1 MRIEAIELR
10 RVDIP
15 LVTPFRTSF
24 GTQDTR
30 DCVLVRVVTDVG
42 EGWGECVT
50 MPWPLYSA
58 ESSDVVIPIVAA
70 HMAPRLLGVDG
81 IGPRDVARLLAP
93 IRGHRM
99 AKAGL
104 EAAVLDAWLRAAG
117 QSFASFLGVT
127 ATRVPC
133 GVSVG
138 IHDSTEAL
146 VETVG
151 GYLDEGYVRIKLKI
165 EPGNDVEAVAAV
177 RRAFGEDVP
186 LQVDANAAYEPGDIP
201 LLRQLDAFGLLL
213 IEQPFDE
220 ERLLANVDLRAAIDT
235 PVCLDESAISAQV
248 VTDAIRLGAVDIVNI
263 KAGRV
268 GGYLEAARIHDLC
281 VAHGVPVWCG
291 GMVETGIGRA
301 ANAVLAGMAGFSL
314 PGDNSGFDRFYATDI
329 VADPL
334 RMVDGHLRVPTT
346 PGMGFEVDPEA
357 IEAVT
362 VERVLLEAPSG

>member
-24 GTQDTR
+24 GTQDSR
-30 DCVLVRVVTDVG
+30 DCVLVRVVTDAG

-58 ESSDVVIPIVAA
+58 ESTDAVIPLVRT
-70 HMAPRLLGVDG
+70 HLAPRLLGVEG
-81 IGPRDVARLLAP
+81 VGPRDVARLLAP

-99 AKAGL
+99 AKAAL
-104 EAAVLDAWLRAAG
+104 ESAVLDAWLRATG
-117 QSFASFLGVT
+117 QSFATFLGV
-127 ATRVPC
+127 AVDRVPC

-138 IHDSTEAL
+138 IHDRTDAL
-146 VETVG
+146 VRTVG

-165 EPGNDVEAVAAV
+165 EPGNDLAPVAAV
-177 RRAFGEDVP
+177 RGAFGDDVL

-201 LLRQLDAFGLLL
+201 LLRRLDAHDLLL

-220 ERLLANVDLRAAIDT
+220 ERLLANVDLRAAIAT
-235 PVCLDESAISAQV
+235 PVCLDESAVSAQV
-248 VTDAIRLGAVDIVNI
+248 VADAIRLGAVDIVNI

-301 ANAVLAGMAGFSL
+301 ANAVLAGMHGFSL

-334 RMVDGHLRVPTT
+334 RMVDGHLPVPTT
-346 PGMGFEVDPEA
+346 PGMGFEVDLDA
-357 IEAVT
+357 VEAVT
-362 VERVLLEAPSG
+362 VERARLEAPSG